1 MTIRIASFNMENLF
15 TRPLALSDE
24 ARSAGRHAVEDHAEL
39 NTIVEKDS
47 YNPRD
52 KQRLLALDD
61 VYHFS
66 SLNAPSNSYV
76 VLNRV
81 RGQLYARAR
90 TGTVTVVAGGR
101 ADWTG
106 WFELRMGEVTWAA
119 TYNTARVIAGVNP
132 AILVCVEVESRP
144 TLGRFNHQVLKA
156 QFNLGYAHH
165 MVIDGND
172 ERGIDVGLLS
182 RYPIRSMASHVD
194 DLRPDGSHIFSRDCP
209 EYWIALADGS
219 ELLVL
224 PNHFKSKRGGDTPA
238 MRAKRRAQAE
248 RAHAIALAGLQRTPY
263 VLIAGDLND
272 TPAQPLFDSLWQ
284 DGFADIQSHPSYPAD
299 RPGTYGTGTAAN
311 KIDYLIM
318 SPALQQRLQAA
329 GIERQG
335 SYHPTL
341 WQPYDTVTKTS
352 DEASDHHL
360 VWADFDLPS

>member
-24 ARSAGRHAVEDHAEL
+24 AEAAGRQAVEDHAEL
-39 NTIVEKDS
+39 NAIVEKDS
-47 YNPRD
+47 YSGHD
-52 KQRLLALDD
+52 KRRLLELDE
-61 VYHFS
+61 VYRFS
-66 SLNAPSNSYV
+66 SLNAPSNTYV

-81 RGQLYARAR
+81 RGQLYSRSK
-90 TGTVTVVAGGR
+90 TGAVTIVAAGR

-106 WFELRMGEVTWAA
+106 WFDLRMGEVTWAA

-132 AILVCVEVESRP
+132 DILVCVEVESRP
-144 TLGRFNHQVLKA
+144 TLGRFNSQVLKA
-156 QFNLGYAHH
+156 QFNHGYPHH

-172 ERGIDVGLLS
+172 ERGIDVGILS
-182 RYPIRSMASHVD
+182 RYPISGMASHVD
-194 DLRPDGSHIFSRDCP
+194 DARPDGSRIFSRDCP
-209 EYWIALADGS
+209 EYWIALPDGG

-238 MRAKRRAQAE
+238 MQEKRRAQAE
-248 RAHAIALAGLQRTPY
+248 RAHAIAVAGLERTPH

-272 TPAQPLFDSLWQ
+272 TPAQPLFNSLWQ
-284 DGFADIQSHPSYPAD
+284 DGFTDIQDHPSYPTD

-318 SPALQQRLQAA
+318 SPALRQRLTNT

-335 SYHPTL
+335 SYHPKL
-341 WQPYDTVTKTS
+341 WQPYDTVTKAS

-360 VWADFDLPS
+360 VWAEFDA